1 MNFITKSILLSLGL
15 LSVNAFADETIQVE
29 NNKELKIKTEET
41 VSKIE
46 ETSLDVIAEKNEEKV
61 YPVIKRNTPVVEL
74 ILEDNKNIRALYK
87 KNPEMFKTSER
98 IEADLE
104 VEKMIASKFKEL
116 YFDQKDSYDSNEYN
130 KMMNGYFVDAL
141 KAGHR
146 NLADDIFYN
155 SGAEIDLNYMSDSP
169 KNTPLMAV
177 ATSFAYDGGDIEYFI
192 KLIKMGADFT
202 YLTETNK
209 VSLMSLAA
217 SVDNYKIVFYLAMI
231 GENPMHLD
239 GFDYY
244 PLDYAQKNDSHMST
258 LILTQII
265 KEYKKQIELRS
276 RRN

>member
-15 LSVNAFADETIQVE
+15 FSLNAFADDTVKE
-29 NNKELKIKTEET
+29 NKSHE
-41 VSKIE
+41 VSMDNQAP
-46 ETSLDVIAEKNEEKV
+46 ETSLDVLQEEKT
-61 YPVIKRNTPVVEL
+61 YPIIARGTPVVEL
-74 ILEDNKNIRALYK
+74 ILEDNKNIRTLYK

-104 VEKMIASKFKEL
+104 VEKMISSKFKEL
-116 YFDQKDSYDSNEYN
+116 YFDQKDTYPEDEYN
-130 KMMNGYFVDAL
+130 KLMNGYFVDAL
-141 KAGHR
+141 KSGHR

-155 SGAEIDLNYMSDSP
+155 SGAKIDLNYMSDSP

-177 ATSFAYDGGDIEYFI
+177 ATSFAYEGGDIEYFI
-192 KLIKMGADFT
+192 KLVKMGANPS

-244 PLDYAQKNDSHMST
+244 PLDYAQRNDSYMST
-258 LILTQII
+258 LVLTQII
-265 KEYKKQIELRS
+265 QEYKKQIELRS
-276 RRN
+276 KNK